1 MKKHLLSVLICVT
14 AMALS
19 CPVRAQ
25 KLIAV
30 HDETGRT
37 VWVNDDAPKPQPAPA
52 SVTKPNTASRYS
64 NLVYWSSKD
73 HKWKPIPRASSSTMR
88 AARQAAQ
95 EVSDYVAKTPATSTT
110 GGTKSASGVKPES
123 LPSPDVDSLI
133 QTAATR
139 HGVDPNLVRAIV
151 RVESNFNPKAVSS
164 KGAMGLMQLMPGTA
178 RSLSVTNAFDPNQ
191 NVDAGVRHFKSLLDS
206 YHGNVE
212 LSLAAYNAGSGAVR
226 RNKGVPPYRET
237 QAYVRKITQM
247 YWNGPTAPVAPRFHV
262 SRDAAG
268 HIVIS
273 DD

>member
-1 MKKHLLSVLICVT
+1 MKNHLVSVLICVT
-14 AMALS
+14 AMALT

-25 KLIAV
+25 KLVAV
-30 HDETGRT
+30 QDETGRT
-37 VWVNDDAPKPQPAPA
+37 VWVNEETPKSP
-52 SVTKPNTASRYS
+52 SVPSSATTTPVSRYS
-64 NLVYWSSKD
+64 NLVYWSSTE
-73 HKWKPIPRASSSTMR
+73 HRWKPIPRASSSTMK

-95 EVSDYVAKTPATSTT
+95 EVSNYVAKAPAWRGVTT
-110 GGTKSASGVKPES
+110 SGVKPES
-123 LPSPDVDSLI
+123 QPSADVDSLI

-151 RVESNFNPKAVSS
+151 RVESNFNPKAVSR

-226 RNKGVPPYRET
+226 RNNGVPPYRET

-247 YWNGPTAPVAPRFHV
+247 YWNGPTAPVAPRFHM

-268 HIVIS
+268 HMVIS